1 MSLQLMRLK
10 LEKRMK
16 KMNNNTDVYIQDKF
30 IRTRLASIRKS
41 KKLTQKQLSDMTGL
55 SQATISNIESGDNSY
70 TLRSLIRIAEALGYE
85 INIDKKVGEDNDT
98 KTTNQGVSLTIT

>member
-10 LEKRMK
+10 LERKTK
-16 KMNNNTDVYIQDKF
+16 KMNNTDVYIQDKF

-98 KTTNQGVSLTIT
+98 ETTNQGVSLTIT

>member
-10 LEKRMK
+10 LERKSK
-16 KMNNNTDVYIQDKF
+16 KMNNTDVYIQDKF
-30 IRTRLASIRKS
+30 IRTRLANIRKS

-98 KTTNQGVSLTIT
+98 ETTNQGVSLTIT

>member
-10 LEKRMK
+10 LERKTK
-16 KMNNNTDVYIQDKF
+16 KMNNTDVYIQDKF
-30 IRTRLASIRKS
+30 IRTRLANIRKS

-98 KTTNQGVSLTIT
+98 ETTNQGVSLTIT

>member
-16 KMNNNTDVYIQDKF
+16 KMNNTDVYIQDKF